1 MICLGTKVMLD
12 EKLRADETFIGLE
25 SKIFEIFDIDVE
37 CVSIRSVPNGTI
49 IIHGLSR
56 NDVVVQH
63 K

>member
-1 MICLGTKVMLD
+1 MIHLGATVKLD
-12 EKLRADETFIGLE
+12 EKLHAEETFIGLE
-25 SKIFEIFDIDVE
+25 SKIFEVFDYDVE
-37 CVSIRSVPNGTI
+37 RVSIRSVPNGTV